1 MSMYV
6 IPCDCTGDSLSCH
19 QPTLPCCHLH
29 LCLCLTPDCQG
40 FSFFWSEHCD
50 FSEVS
55 LFVVGGMR
63 LVYSRWVICATT
75 WSCCCWVG
83 WQSMDSLWI
92 TLCVCAWA
100 GHSLEGT
107 YRLSFLCFCPS
118 VGTWSNPTKEGIFFI
133 WKCVWKASFLS
144 SWCSEYSQKWL
155 HFVTLSIACPQMPC
169 LHGLLG
175 LITLCLKWENFFYL
189 FCAVADNCIESHQTD
204 STLAIL
210 AWRHM
215 IFSSWVALSLSSK
228 KTRMD
233 AWVKGAVVKLISK
246 Y

>member
-1 MSMYV
+1 MPQVTVDVKRPVRHWLALPSLAPSLVHKRCITNSSCSSISARNTHLSSVKMSMYV
-6 IPCDCTGDSLSCH
+6 IPCDCTGDSLSCR

-133 WKCVWKASFLS
+133 
-144 SWCSEYSQKWL
+144 
-155 HFVTLSIACPQMPC
+155 
-169 LHGLLG
+169 
-175 LITLCLKWENFFYL
+175 
-189 FCAVADNCIESHQTD
+189 
-204 STLAIL
+204 
-210 AWRHM
+210 
-215 IFSSWVALSLSSK
+215 
-228 KTRMD
+228 
-233 AWVKGAVVKLISK
+233 
-246 Y
+246 